1 MLPKIVNLTLQLVV
15 YEIENVLH
23 DYLNHPYQVIFS
35 NQELR
40 QKLILHILAQTPN
53 YYAIIE
59 NSEELPKDP
68 RVLYR
73 SFEERVAM
81 EILIRESITC
91 IYQENG
97 NLIDYHVHQ

>member
-1 MLPKIVNLTLQLVV
+1 MFPKIINLTLKLVIN
-15 YEIENVLH
+15 ELENVSN
-23 DYLNHPYQVIFS
+23 DYLNHPYQAVFFI
-35 NQELR
+35 QELR

-68 RVLYR
+68 SVLYR

>member
-1 MLPKIVNLTLQLVV
+1 MLPRIVNLTLQLIV
-15 YEIENVLH
+15 YEIENVLP

-53 YYAIIE
+53 YYVILE
-59 NSEELPKDP
+59 SSKELPNDP
-68 RVLYR
+68 TVLYR
-73 SFEERVAM
+73 SFEEKVAM
-81 EILIRESITC
+81 EILIRESITH
-91 IYQENG
+91 IFQENG